1 MLSYRNSDCD
11 VVSHCLTLFLEGLG
25 SEREYQRPKFRRSQA
40 DAATSGDRT
49 QGII

>member
-1 MLSYRNSDCD
+1 MRCKF
-11 VVSHCLTLFLEGLG
+11 HCLTVLEEGLG

-40 DAATSGDRT
+40 DTPTSGDRT